1 MALLQNDI
9 SNLGSPRMVVDN
21 RLSEM
26 SDTDAESVIHEQM
39 EYLTHVGSFDF
50 RDAGIITKDGKLKR
64 IRKEKK
70 QLLKLFRALR
80 APRRGAATRSIT
92 QTMCSKTEYEPFCW
106 SDSYTTF
113 MNIYSCGRKGL
124 PSLPRDMLNTR

>member
-1 MALLQNDI
+1 
-9 SNLGSPRMVVDN
+9 MVVDN
-21 RLSEM
+21 RFSEM

-70 QLLKLFRALR
+70 AAPKALSS
-80 APRRGAATRSIT
+80 APGTP
-92 QTMCSKTEYEPFCW
+92 EG
-106 SDSYTTF
+106 
-113 MNIYSCGRKGL
+113 SCY
-124 PSLPRDMLNTR
+124 